1 MRHDTVSEI
10 RFRLGNLRKSLD
22 EYARKAVLVRLD
34 LQETSRATRKTV
46 SETRALLSE
55 AERLAR
61 EHAGCSLDP
70 WFSQPDAM
78 EAAVAQ
84 HKFKIGQTVNY
95 TSGPFG
101 RGKAGNVYKIT
112 RLLPFE
118 GDDFQYRI
126 KSSDEP
132 HERVVTESQ
141 LQRAA

>member
-1 MRHDTVSEI
+1 MPHGTVSEI

-22 EYARKAVLVRLD
+22 EYARKAVLLRVD
-34 LQETSRATRKTV
+34 LQETVRVTRKTV
-46 SETRALLSE
+46 SETRALLSQ
-55 AERLAR
+55 AERLAI
-61 EHAGCSLDP
+61 ETAGCSLNR
-70 WFSQPDAM
+70 WFSRPCVM

-95 TSGPFG
+95 TFGPLG
-101 RGKAGNVYKIT
+101 GGAAGNVYKIT
-112 RLLPFE
+112 RLLPLE

-132 HERVVTESQ
+132 HERIVSESQ

>member
-1 MRHDTVSEI
+1 MPYDAASEI
-10 RFRLGNLRKSLD
+10 RFKLSDLRKSLD
-22 EYARKAVLVRLD
+22 QYTRKAILVRLD
-34 LQETSRATRKTV
+34 LEETVRATRKIV

-61 EHAGCSLDP
+61 ESSSLNR
-70 WFSQPDAM
+70 WFSRPSTM

-84 HKFKIGQTVNY
+84 HRFKIGQTVNY

-101 RGKAGNVYKIT
+101 RGAAGNVYKIT
-112 RLLPFE
+112 RLLPLE

-141 LQRAA
+141 LRRAA